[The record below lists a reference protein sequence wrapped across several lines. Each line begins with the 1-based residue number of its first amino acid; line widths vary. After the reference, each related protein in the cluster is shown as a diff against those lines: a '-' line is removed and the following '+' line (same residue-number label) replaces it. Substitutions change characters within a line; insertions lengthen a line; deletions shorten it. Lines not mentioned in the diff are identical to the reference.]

1 MHFKYVFLKMR
12 KQAFKTGIAGNG
24 FEFISNYKRAL
35 CPSFSMRTVGKG
47 IEAKEHKTEQ
57 VSK

>member
-1 MHFKYVFLKMR
+1 MHFKYVFLKI
-12 KQAFKTGIAGNG
+12 ATGFKTG
-24 FEFISNYKRAL
+24 FIRNAFVFLNYKEL
-35 CPSFSMRTVGKG
+35 HSPSFSMRTVGKG